1 MAALLPVVK
10 ADAEAVKV
18 VVEVVKAACLAVVA
32 VLAVK
37 AACFAV
43 VTVLVVTKPVAVLR
57 AAAVWSVV
65 RTASSLAAA

>member
-18 VVEVVKAACLAVVA
+18 VAEV
-32 VLAVK
+32 VK

-57 AAAVWSVV
+57 AVV
-65 RTASSLAAA
+65 V